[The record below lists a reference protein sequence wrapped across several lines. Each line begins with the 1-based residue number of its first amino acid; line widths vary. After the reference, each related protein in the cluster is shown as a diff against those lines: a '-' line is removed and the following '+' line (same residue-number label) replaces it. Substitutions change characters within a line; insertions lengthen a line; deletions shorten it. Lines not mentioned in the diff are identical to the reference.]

1 MQGLAGGGASGWNYG
16 VVGGLAY
23 PTGNGAGIYG
33 TLLNHTGVEIPG
45 RYAGYFDGPTRV
57 DGTMTATSF
66 ITSSDIRLKENIQA
80 VSETTCEGGTLDNIL
95 SMNVIKYNY
104 KERALSQE
112 VTDTLSTHD
121 TSTDKQPSATHYGLS
136 AQELQQIYPDLVY
149 EGQDGYLGV
158 NYVELVPILIR
169 SIQELKAELDEMK
182 GTNGS
187 ARKAPQTNK
196 VVDSAVKQASLC
208 QNTPNP
214 FTAQTEIR
222 FSLPDNV
229 KDTFICISDMQGKM
243 LKQIPVDY
251 QIQSI
256 SVNGGDFPAGIYF
269 YSLVTGGKVVDT
281 KRMIVSK

>member
-1 MQGLAGGGASGWNYG
+1 M
-16 VVGGLAY
+16 
-23 PTGNGAGIYG
+23 
-33 TLLNHTGVEIPG
+33 
-45 RYAGYFDGPTRV
+45 
-57 DGTMTATSF
+57 
-66 ITSSDIRLKENIQA
+66 
-80 VSETTCEGGTLDNIL
+80 DNIL